1 MLEKLSLLV
10 AEEMTLLSRIIRQS
24 EDNPSVRKIEVKSF
38 SFSQELDE
46 DEVIPTLSIQA
57 VLEEQAKVR
66 QQLDLEKKEAYEQLA
81 LDRQRQLEELE
92 NARLAWQEEYAELKQ
107 KAYEEGFANGHAD
120 GERQIAEDLHSVIQK
135 TNETTELAIQNG
147 DQYLQS
153 QEQVILEL
161 AIQCANRIIGQ
172 SVEEQPEVYVDIVK
186 RALVEARES
195 DFIKIYV
202 AAEQYELLTSK
213 REELETLLPPDL
225 LFTIFIDGSLEK
237 LDGYIES
244 NTGRMMVSVD
254 AQLNELKKTLVA
266 ILENG
271 E

>member
-10 AEEMTLLSRIIRQS
+10 AEEMTSLSRIIRQS
-24 EDNPSVRKIEVKSF
+24 EADPSVRKIEVKSF

-66 QQLDLEKKEAYEQLA
+66 QQLDLEMKQAHEQLA
-81 LDRQRQLEELE
+81 LDRQNQLDELE
-92 NARLAWQEEYAELKQ
+92 NARLAWQEEYAQLKQ
-107 KAYEEGFANGHAD
+107 QAYEEGFASGHAD
-120 GERQIAEDLHSVIQK
+120 GEHKIAENLQVVIQK

-147 DQYLQS
+147 DHYLQA

-161 AIQCANRIIGQ
+161 AINCANRIVGK
-172 SVEEQPEVYVDIVK
+172 SVTENPEVYVDLVK
-186 RALVEARES
+186 RALIEARES

-202 AAEQYELLTSK
+202 AAEQFELLTAK

-225 LFTIFIDGSLEK
+225 LFTIFIDGSLNK
-237 LDGYIES
+237 LDCYIES